1 LQHFFG
7 DNVKRQLYK
16 QLIKWKNNPNRKP
29 LILQGARQVGKTYLV
44 SEFGKKEYQQFIYLN
59 FEQTLELS
67 SLFLDDLIPE
77 NIIENI
83 SLYLGKKIDH
93 ANTLLF
99 FDEIQAAPKALTSL
113 KYFYEQAPE
122 YNIIAAGSLLGV
134 SVGKTIS
141 FPVGKVNFLQMY
153 PMNFSEY
160 LTALGEETLA
170 QKIATLHSIQAFP
183 ELLHNKLIRHYKLYL
198 YIGGMPEVVKS
209 YIETKDISE
218 TRRIQ
223 KELLEAYKRDFSKYT
238 EKNQAIKTA
247 EVWQSIPYQLA
258 KENKKFKYS
267 DVRKKARAS
276 TFEQTIEWLK
286 GAGLINTEYNISIPK
301 LPLSGYAD
309 YSKFKIY
316 LLDTGLLGAM
326 LNLSSKMI
334 IEPEAIFKEYNGAFI
349 ENYVAQELTA
359 QEIFPLFYWT
369 SKSDAEIDFII
380 EKDNKILPLEVK
392 SGTNLNLKSLQSYI
406 AKYKPAY
413 VFRTSPRNFVQSN
426 NFINIPLYA
435 ISAIKNII

>member
-286 GAGLINTEYNISIPK
+286 GAGLINTEYNISILK

-435 ISAIKNII
+435 ISAIKNLI